1 MERQEFKRQLDE
13 LGRIILEGI
22 AYFTVWHGLVAE
34 DEDTA
39 KALNR
44 YRGLFLPA
52 QIGLKWMTLLQF
64 SKVFDRHSKAISLS
78 NLLTVAKQ
86 NPGELIPHATKENL
100 RDIEQKIENSKDL
113 LTRLKRVRDKRIAHH
128 DAIIAGDTHLLYG
141 ETRKLV
147 EEVKSM
153 YNSLTIYYDRSS
165 TIYDFFVREAERHT
179 SQVVDIIRKEKDRA
193 IRRIKKLDTAT

>member
-13 LGRIILEGI
+13 LGKIILEGI

-39 KALNR
+39 QALNR

-86 NPGELIPHATKENL
+86 NPGEFIATY
-100 RDIEQKIENSKDL
+100 L
-113 LTRLKRVRDKRIAHH
+113 LVYGKA
-128 DAIIAGDTHLLYG
+128 DT
-141 ETRKLV
+141 
-147 EEVKSM
+147 
-153 YNSLTIYYDRSS
+153 
-165 TIYDFFVREAERHT
+165 
-179 SQVVDIIRKEKDRA
+179 IRKVEGTHTL
-193 IRRIKKLDTAT
+193 I

>member
-13 LGRIILEGI
+13 LGKIILDGI
-22 AYFTVWHGLVAE
+22 AYFTVWHGLMA
-34 DEDTA
+34 DNEDTA
-39 KALNR
+39 HALNR

-52 QIGLKWMTLLQF
+52 QIGMKWMTLLQF
-64 SKVFDRHSKAISLS
+64 SKVFDRHAKAISLS

-86 NPGELIPHATKENL
+86 NSGELIPHATKENL
-100 RDIEQKIENSKDL
+100 RDLEQKIDNNKDL

-128 DAIIAGDTHLLYG
+128 DAIIAGDMSLLYG
-141 ETRKLV
+141 EMRELV

-153 YNSLTIYYDRSS
+153 YNSLTRYYDRSS

-179 SQVVDIIRKEKDRA
+179 SQVVDIIREERDKA
-193 IRRIKKLDTAT
+193 IRRINKLR